1 MSTENFI
8 RKILVEII
16 NGQYSFISNK
26 KEQKYLIRNSKLNF
40 NQYITLQQRGG
51 NICGFYS
58 LFNMIYFTRFLKT
71 KNPIYLNKMNNNFKF
86 WKFYIKSLNYLLNNL
101 TLQKPALKSLISNGP
116 LERYQLRFLIKN
128 NKKIISSLND
138 DNNYQVSILDF
149 FFFFLRFN
157 GTKTE
162 AINFQNGINNFLT
175 NSNKK
180 KILIIILGIVN
191 HWNLLFIE
199 RDINNNNNYYFLD
212 SRNCNEKFNVD
223 YENSES
229 NEMKKIINEFINN
242 SKLYSHQNPT
252 DWWIQCLPIWIKDM
266 NVSLEFLF
274 EISKGKINLF
284 DIIINEVFS
293 IFVSSFEESTFIDLN
308 DNINYNNDDI
318 INKILLFMKSIYP
331 PLLFEGEI
339 YRYFND
345 FQYKNINKIKCWE
358 KFIKIMNIFKI
369 VISIKEK
376 SEDENIKEKLNKY
389 LFFIQYFI
397 DINQQNKTL

>member
-40 NQYITLQQRGG
+40 TQYITLQQRGG

-86 WKFYIKSLNYLLNNL
+86 WRFYIKSLNYLLNNL
-101 TLQKPALKSLISNGP
+101 TLQKSALKSLISNGP

-128 NKKIISSLND
+128 NKKIISSLNN
-138 DNNYQVSILDF
+138 DNDYQVSILEF
-149 FFFFLRFN
+149 FYGFGRFN

-229 NEMKKIINEFINN
+229 KEMKKIINEFINN
-242 SKLYSHQNPT
+242 SKMYSHQNPT

-308 DNINYNNDDI
+308 DNINFNNDDI
-318 INKILLFMKSIYP
+318 INKILLFMKSSYP

-345 FQYKNINKIKCWE
+345 FQYKKW
-358 KFIKIMNIFKI
+358 
-369 VISIKEK
+369 
-376 SEDENIKEKLNKY
+376 SEYCMRLAR
-389 LFFIQYFI
+389 
-397 DINQQNKTL
+397 

>member
-149 FFFFLRFN
+149 FFFF
-157 GTKTE
+157 
-162 AINFQNGINNFLT
+162 
-175 NSNKK
+175 
-180 KILIIILGIVN
+180 
-191 HWNLLFIE
+191 
-199 RDINNNNNYYFLD
+199 
-212 SRNCNEKFNVD
+212 
-223 YENSES
+223 
-229 NEMKKIINEFINN
+229 
-242 SKLYSHQNPT
+242 
-252 DWWIQCLPIWIKDM
+252 
-266 NVSLEFLF
+266 
-274 EISKGKINLF
+274 
-284 DIIINEVFS
+284 
-293 IFVSSFEESTFIDLN
+293 
-308 DNINYNNDDI
+308 
-318 INKILLFMKSIYP
+318 
-331 PLLFEGEI
+331 
-339 YRYFND
+339 
-345 FQYKNINKIKCWE
+345 
-358 KFIKIMNIFKI
+358 
-369 VISIKEK
+369 
-376 SEDENIKEKLNKY
+376 
-389 LFFIQYFI
+389 
-397 DINQQNKTL
+397 